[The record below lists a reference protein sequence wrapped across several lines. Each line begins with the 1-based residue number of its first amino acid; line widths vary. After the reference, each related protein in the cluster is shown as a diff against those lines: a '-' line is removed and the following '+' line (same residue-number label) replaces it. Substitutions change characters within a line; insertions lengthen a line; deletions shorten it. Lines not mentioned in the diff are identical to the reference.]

1 MNLKEFRSSAEK
13 QVIIR
18 GMIQDPGAN
27 PEARKGAGTQVLV
40 QAYTIFSGV
49 TGFAGRVSY
58 RTDFEQSDSL
68 LHDMLRW
75 TPVLLSSLPYTTDHW
90 IKEDVLRQW
99 AINRG
104 PWCKPVQF
112 VMAHEF
118 YDGPVQK
125 FGEYQGI
132 PLCVFLNLARILE
145 FLRGKIVSREFL
157 NRADHAIAQDLHV
170 RITGFLSERQKKISS
185 AVNELSSLLS

>member
-1 MNLKEFRSSAEK
+1 MNLKEFRSIAEK

-75 TPVLLSSLPYTTDHW
+75 TPVLLSSPHTQPTIGLKRT
-90 IKEDVLRQW
+90 
-99 AINRG
+99 
-104 PWCKPVQF
+104 
-112 VMAHEF
+112 
-118 YDGPVQK
+118 
-125 FGEYQGI
+125 
-132 PLCVFLNLARILE
+132 
-145 FLRGKIVSREFL
+145 
-157 NRADHAIAQDLHV
+157 
-170 RITGFLSERQKKISS
+170 SS
-185 AVNELSSLLS
+185 ASGL